1 MKTAKRTA
9 LLLCCILALVA
20 CRKDEPTGNGNDPIA
35 PNNPDTTQT
44 TTVDDLETFDVA
56 FDNTPLVETETIDS
70 EDDDFWENSDFAN
83 AVKIVYD
90 GDSATIENAIE
101 GVTIEKSG
109 ANVSVVS
116 TVKKV
121 EYILSG
127 QSSDGSFTI
136 ESDNKFKL
144 TLNGISLTSSTT
156 APINSSCS
164 KRMYLHATDG
174 TVNSFVDAAE
184 SDAKACVYHKG
195 NLVLSG
201 SGSLKITANKKQA
214 LTSNKGYI
222 RFRANTNTEIVDN
235 AGNAV
240 KAGEGIIV
248 SGGVINISVTADAAK
263 GFSSDGYVVIDGGRT
278 TIITSGG
285 GVYDEDESDVSG
297 CAGIKAD
304 SILVMNGGELAL
316 KSTGAG
322 GKCINIDKRLII
334 NGGTV
339 RAITTGTEYVYGSYD
354 TSAKAIKA
362 DSLLAINGGT
372 VKVRT
377 TGGEGSEGLESKDT
391 MRINGGTVEI
401 STYDDCMNATT
412 HIEINGGNV
421 YCYSSNND
429 AIDSN
434 GTIALNGGTV
444 IASGTQTP
452 EGSFDCDQNR
462 FAITGGTIVGVGGD
476 ASTPT
481 ENACT
486 QPAIVYGTQ
495 ASASTTFNLA
505 TSDGTHILTYKVP
518 RSYNQMTLLVSSPS
532 LQKGNSVLLT
542 TGGTVTGGTTWHSLT
557 TGGTLDGG
565 TTVASLTLS
574 KMVTTQNTSG
584 GGPNGGGNH
593 GGGGPGGRP

>member
-1 MKTAKRTA
+1 MKTAKKTA
-9 LLLCCILALVA
+9 LLLCCILALAA
-20 CRKDEPTGNGNDPIA
+20 CRKDESTGDGNDPIA
-35 PNNPDTTQT
+35 PNTNDTTQT
-44 TTVDDLETFDVA
+44 ESSDLETFDVA
-56 FDNTPLVETETIDS
+56 LDNTPLVETETIDS

-83 AVKIVYD
+83 VVKITYN
-90 GDSATIENAIE
+90 GDSATVENAIE
-101 GVTIEKSG
+101 GVTIEQTG
-109 ANVSVVS
+109 ANIAVVS

-127 QSSDGSFTI
+127 QSSDGSFAI

-144 TLNGISLTSSTT
+144 TLNGVSLTSSTT

-174 TVNSFVDAAE
+174 TVNSFTDAAE

-201 SGSLKITANKKQA
+201 SGSLKITANKKQG
-214 LTSNKGYI
+214 LTSNKGYV

-240 KAGEGIIV
+240 KAGEGITV

-285 GVYDEDESDVSG
+285 GVYDEDESNVSG

-362 DSLLAINGGT
+362 DSLLAINGGS
-372 VKVRT
+372 VKVRA

-391 MRINGGTVEI
+391 LRINGGTVEI

-412 HIEINGGNV
+412 HIEINGGSV

-429 AIDSN
+429 ALDSN

-444 IASGTQTP
+444 VASGTQTP

-481 ENACT
+481 ESACT

-495 ASASTTFNLA
+495 ASANTVFNLA
-505 TSDGTHILTYKVP
+505 TSDGTHILSYKVP

-542 TGGTVTGGTTWHSLT
+542 TGGTVTGGTTWHGLT
-557 TGGTLDGG
+557 TGGTLENG

-584 GGPNGGGNH
+584 GGPNGGDNH